1 MVRNEV
7 QILLEKY
14 LVSLGV
20 FDEKVSD
27 RNGHGND
34 VAGIN
39 SKDLVV

>member
-1 MVRNEV
+1 MGCNEV
-7 QILLEKY
+7 QSLLEKY

-20 FDEKVSD
+20 FNEKVSS
-27 RNGHGND
+27 RKSLGND